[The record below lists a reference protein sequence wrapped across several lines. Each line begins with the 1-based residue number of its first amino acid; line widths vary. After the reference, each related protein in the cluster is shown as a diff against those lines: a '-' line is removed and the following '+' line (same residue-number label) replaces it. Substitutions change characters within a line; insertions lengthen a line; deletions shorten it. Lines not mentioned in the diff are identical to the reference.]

1 LGYTPSTTNTLNSPR
16 KNIMAYK
23 GSIVEEVVNKDEIF
37 RERVSKFR
45 R

>member
-1 LGYTPSTTNTLNSPR
+1 
-16 KNIMAYK
+16 MAYK